1 MSLFDK
7 IPKSIKK
14 GAEFVKKGTELI
26 VRQADRSIRVEA
38 IKADIASDKKRL
50 SKKMEALAARAYEL
64 YENNEIDDREMI
76 DVCRS
81 IKKIRWEIDDKWS
94 EIEKI
99 RKAERRAVESLD
111 DDWENDRESFGDE
124 SSEDEDLEKGDEGD
138 SEEESAGEK
147 KSEEKKPEEKKSG
160 EKKPE
165 EKESEEK
172 ESGEKESEEKESG
185 EKKPEE
191 KKSGKKVSWDD
202 V

>member
-124 SSEDEDLEKGDEGD
+124 SSKDEDFEEGD

-147 KSEEKKPEEKKSG
+147 
-160 EKKPE
+160 
-165 EKESEEK
+165 ESK